1 MTLTKDMLEKLSK
14 LTDGTPK
21 KPKGLGDS
29 MERVLNKFGVPACES
44 CKKRQ
49 EVLNKMFP
57 YKRSL
62 FK

>member
-1 MTLTKDMLEKLSK
+1 MEELKKLSVK
-14 LTDGTPK
+14 PK

-29 MERVLNKFGVPACES
+29 MARVLNKFGIKSCES

-49 EVLNKMFP
+49 EVLNKVFP
-57 YKRSL
+57 YQRSL